1 MIPVAV
7 ATRQVASHS
16 RAIARFAI
24 AATLLTVVVGGL
36 VALVYRAPAERAA
49 ILISAGV
56 ALVVQ
61 LAVFAGLRFVPREH
75 VIAAWGL
82 GTLARFATLVV
93 YAFVVVKVL
102 ALPAAPA
109 LVSLVACLFA
119 STLLEPLFLKS

>member
-1 MIPVAV
+1 
-7 ATRQVASHS
+7 
-16 RAIARFAI
+16 
-24 AATLLTVVVGGL
+24 
-36 VALVYRAPAERAA
+36 
-49 ILISAGV
+49 
-56 ALVVQ
+56 
-61 LAVFAGLRFVPREH
+61 RFVPREH